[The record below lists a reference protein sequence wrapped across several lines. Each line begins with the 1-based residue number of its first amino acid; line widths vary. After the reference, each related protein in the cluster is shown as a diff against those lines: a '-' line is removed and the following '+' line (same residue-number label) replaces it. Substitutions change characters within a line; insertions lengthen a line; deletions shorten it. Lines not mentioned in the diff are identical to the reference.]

1 MTPSCGDIG
10 KESSSGAGTEAG
22 TGTGAGAG
30 AGAMKMTA
38 IVHAGADLLLRT
50 AYCPEKF
57 SHRVVLLR

>member
-1 MTPSCGDIG
+1 MTPSCDDIG
-10 KESSSGAGTEAG
+10 KESSAG

-30 AGAMKMTA
+30 AGATRMTA

>member
-1 MTPSCGDIG
+1 MTPSCDDVG
-10 KESSSGAGTEAG
+10 KESSAGA
-22 TGTGAGAG
+22 GTGAGAG
-30 AGAMKMTA
+30 AMRMTA